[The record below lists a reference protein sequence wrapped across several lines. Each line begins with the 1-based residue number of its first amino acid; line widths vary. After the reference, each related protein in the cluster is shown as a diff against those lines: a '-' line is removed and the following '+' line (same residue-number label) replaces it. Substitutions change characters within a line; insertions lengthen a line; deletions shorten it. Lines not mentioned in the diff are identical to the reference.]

1 MLWIQLLFTE
11 EVASMLSIQEDK
23 CEIKLVSV
31 PVPRNSDPNVIYWPS
46 CVKLDQCSGCCNNE
60 ILECVPTGVQGVEMQ
75 VLLRLMRSVFCSRLH
90 CLASLRLFV
99 CAYGV
104 LRRTLF

>member
-1 MLWIQLLFTE
+1 
-11 EVASMLSIQEDK
+11 MLSIQEDK

-31 PVPRNSDPNVIYWPS
+31 PIPRNSDPNVIYWPS

-75 VLLRLMRSVFCSRLH
+75 VSTSQIKWRPYFR
-90 CLASLRLFV
+90 
-99 CAYGV
+99 
-104 LRRTLF
+104 